1 MPSNT
6 EAPVE
11 RTESNL
17 AVQQAEPVAGTSGM
31 VEADAPAP
39 AARPEATRRTD
50 PPPNGGSVAWLQVSA
65 AFALYWNTLGL
76 LNGFGA
82 FQTYYQEVLLS
93 DMSASAIA
101 WIGSIQIFFLMTG
114 GLVIGPLYDL
124 GFVRSLLIVGTILVT
139 FGFMM
144 TSIST
149 QYYQVLL
156 AQGVCVGLGTSCL
169 YMPAITLVPAYF
181 STRRAR
187 AMGVAAVG
195 SSLGAT
201 IYPLVFERLQP
212 QIGFGW
218 TVRVI
223 AFITLAMCCYAI
235 AVARPRA
242 TPKNRRGQD
251 KSGFSS
257 LRELATTAQL
267 LDKRYIIQCVAI
279 FFSNVGFFE
288 PLYYL
293 QTYAQSHGMQ
303 SDELAKYLLVI
314 LNAVAIP
321 GRILPSYVADRVGV
335 LDTYIGISTLT
346 AASVFY
352 WISVTNRAG
361 NIAFSVLYG
370 FFSGSIVT
378 LAPVV
383 LASITSDLSILG
395 TRLGVVAVLK
405 GIGSLI
411 GPPIAGAIL
420 GATDSYLGVQLF
432 SGLALIMTALLASVL
447 RVVITRS
454 RVVAEKDDSE
464 TGGRAGGVSEK
475 KT

>member
-1 MPSNT
+1 
-6 EAPVE
+6 
-11 RTESNL
+11 
-17 AVQQAEPVAGTSGM
+17 
-31 VEADAPAP
+31 
-39 AARPEATRRTD
+39 
-50 PPPNGGSVAWLQVSA
+50 
-65 AFALYWNTLGL
+65 
-76 LNGFGA
+76 
-82 FQTYYQEVLLS
+82 
-93 DMSASAIA
+93 
-101 WIGSIQIFFLMTG
+101 
-114 GLVIGPLYDL
+114 
-124 GFVRSLLIVGTILVT
+124 
-139 FGFMM
+139 
-144 TSIST
+144 
-149 QYYQVLL
+149 
-156 AQGVCVGLGTSCL
+156 
-169 YMPAITLVPAYF
+169 
-181 STRRAR
+181 
-187 AMGVAAVG
+187 
-195 SSLGAT
+195 
-201 IYPLVFERLQP
+201 
-212 QIGFGW
+212 
-218 TVRVI
+218 
-223 AFITLAMCCYAI
+223 
-235 AVARPRA
+235 
-242 TPKNRRGQD
+242 
-251 KSGFSS
+251 
-257 LRELATTAQL
+257 
-267 LDKRYIIQCVAI
+267 
-279 FFSNVGFFE
+279 
-288 PLYYL
+288 
-293 QTYAQSHGMQ
+293 
-303 SDELAKYLLVI
+303 VI

-464 TGGRAGGVSEK
+464 TGGRTGGVSEK